1 METSA
6 LKINP
11 ARALKDLGRHML
23 VDGYDIVADLS
34 KSRGARIYDA
44 KRDTRY
50 LDFFTCFATCPLGY
64 NHPVVSS
71 PEAVDRLGRAAINK
85 PSNSDLY
92 SWEML
97 EFVETFAR
105 IAKRDFFKYAFFIE
119 GGALAVENCLKAAFD
134 WKVRKNL
141 AKGVGEKGYKVIHF
155 RDAFH
160 GRSGYT
166 LSLTNTDPGKTD
178 YFLKFDWPRII
189 NPKCTFPLEGD
200 NLQLVERVEAEALQQ
215 IEAAIDQDPD
225 DVAAIILEPIQSEGG
240 DHHFRPQ
247 FHQAIRRICDE
258 RDVLLVYDEVQ
269 TGFGGSGKF
278 WCFEHFGIRPDLL
291 AFGKKSQVCGALA
304 GERLDEV
311 ADNVFHVSSRINS
324 TWGGNLVDMVR
335 CSMYLRIYEEEKI
348 LDQVRHSGDF
358 LIRQLEEIQ
367 QEFPHLV
374 SNARGQGLLCAFDLP
389 SSELRRRLR
398 LKLFDRRLLILGSGT
413 HSIRFRTALN
423 IPMGDLEEGL
433 AIIRETLKEL

>member
-6 LKINP
+6 LKTNP
-11 ARALKDLGRHML
+11 AQALRDLGRHML
-23 VDGYDIVADLS
+23 ADGFDIVADLG
-34 KSRGARIYDA
+34 KSQGARIYDA

-50 LDFFTCFATCPLGY
+50 LDFFSCFATCPLGY
-64 NHPVVSS
+64 NHPGLTT
-71 PEAVDRLGRAAINK
+71 PEALDRLARAAINK

-105 IAKRDFFKYAFFIE
+105 FAKRDLFKYAFFIE

-141 AKGVGEKGYKVIHF
+141 AKGVGAKGCKIIHF

-166 LSLTNTDPGKTD
+166 LSLTNTDPSKTD
-178 YFLKFDWPRII
+178 YFPQFDWPRIL
-189 NPKCTFPLEGD
+189 NPKCAYPLKGD
-200 NLQLVERVEAEALQQ
+200 NLQSAEQEEAEALRQ
-215 IEAAIDQDPD
+215 IEAAIDQNPD

-258 RDVLLVYDEVQ
+258 REVLLIHDEVQ
-269 TGFGGSGKF
+269 TGFGPSGKF
-278 WCFEHFGIRPDLL
+278 WCFEHYGVRPDLL

-311 ADNVFHVSSRINS
+311 ADNVFHLSSRINS

-335 CSMYLRIYEEEKI
+335 CSMYLKIYEEEKI
-348 LDQVRHSGDF
+348 LDQVRQSGEV
-358 LIRQLEEIQ
+358 LMRRLEEIQ
-367 QEFPHLV
+367 GEFPQLV
-374 SNARGQGLLCAFDLP
+374 SNLRGKGLLCAFDLP
-389 SSELRRRLR
+389 STELRRKLR
-398 LKLFDRRLLILGSGT
+398 LKLLDRRLLILGSGT

-423 IPMGDLEEGL
+423 IPQKDLEEGL
-433 AIIRETLKEL
+433 DIIRQTLKEL